1 MHMNTTQSLYWIT
14 KSNAIHY
21 KFPFQCLIFSHQV
34 PEVYHNFFMEI
45 CALLFFFI
53 DTSTSFSSRWI
64 GCSIHFLYFVHLLI
78 RRFTHQCSTNLLNS
92 RKRITLFT
100 VIKDNNKQKHISNF
114 HQFKKNTCCADE
126 MEMFF
131 WVLKQKYFDG
141 CFAKKKIANTQAFIP
156 FVEIEKKKYKR

>member
-1 MHMNTTQSLYWIT
+1 MCAFVFLHRYIYFIFFKMNWLQHTFLV
-14 KSNAIHY
+14 
-21 KFPFQCLIFSHQV
+21 F
-34 PEVYHNFFMEI
+34 
-45 CALLFFFI
+45 
-53 DTSTSFSSRWI
+53 
-64 GCSIHFLYFVHLLI
+64 CSPII

-131 WVLKQKYFDG
+131 LGFKTKIFRWLFCEKKNSKYTGIHSICWDW
-141 CFAKKKIANTQAFIP
+141 KKKKNTNGKIKFYRFSFLSNQDNLWAVEMFTR
-156 FVEIEKKKYKR
+156 FVRNLIL